1 MFSHNSSKSF
11 VFLSIRDLSFHDV
24 NTSTDSKSLVWVE
37 NDSLDV
43 PVNATAWL
51 SLSLNIPILS
61 EKEVRAKKPDY
72 MLVLPWHFRDGILQR
87 EKEFLKSGGRL
98 IFPLPEIEII

>member
-1 MFSHNSSKSF
+1 MLLQFCELGPSEISC
-11 VFLSIRDLSFHDV
+11 IAEV
-24 NTSTDSKSLVWVE
+24 NPEKFGAYTPGS
-37 NDSLDV
+37 
-43 PVNATAWL
+43 
-51 SLSLNIPILS
+51 NIPILS